1 MNVVGCHGFLSA
13 RVGILAHS
21 DDVLHL
27 EEAHHIQEGLVA
39 QRVQLSQN
47 LHRHV
52 GGRHVLARLCHEGQ
66 RAEVVDGAG
75 AEEALCCRAQ
85 PSEQLPEAG
94 ARHLGIDKT
103 DTHYLQSGA
112 QDYSVVSEQCGLQ
125 CRTVHY
131 IPNFITANSFLR

>member
-1 MNVVGCHGFLSA
+1 MRLGWRGRLRIDCNDVVDAKFPQLRLSDVSPAFVSRGVGGARVHHAVELNPVNVVGCHGFLSA

-85 PSEQLPEAG
+85 P
-94 ARHLGIDKT
+94 
-103 DTHYLQSGA
+103 
-112 QDYSVVSEQCGLQ
+112 
-125 CRTVHY
+125 
-131 IPNFITANSFLR
+131 